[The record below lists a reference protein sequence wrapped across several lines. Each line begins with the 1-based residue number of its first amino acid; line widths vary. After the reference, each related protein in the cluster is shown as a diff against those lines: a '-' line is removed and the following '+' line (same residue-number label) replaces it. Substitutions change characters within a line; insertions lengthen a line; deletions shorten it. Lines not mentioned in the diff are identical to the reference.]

1 MKNERRTTLSLILLD
16 VLALVLAFN
25 AMGMLWGTR
34 RSELVITPLGIP
46 AGLLLIAVYLID
58 GYRERTDMLSLEYA
72 SQHAIALFSALLATL
87 LVTFAV
93 IPGGYALQ
101 QSRAVV
107 ALSFLTL
114 FIVTLAY
121 RRFIY
126 ARTSRRRKGRTLV
139 FIGDQSS
146 AQGFLEECM
155 LAGMQQ
161 PILHAN
167 GSNAT
172 AVGPSRPEHATVA
185 FQEVLA
191 RLRDRTLQVE
201 AIVLRESSG
210 ELSADMSQQLVDLYF
225 EGVPTYT
232 LELFHQIY
240 WRKIPMY
247 RLNQTWLFQEGF
259 EIAREPVF
267 ERIKRIA
274 DIMLAGTGL
283 ILAAP
288 VVGFAGLAVWL
299 EDRGPVLFRQMRIG
313 KNREPFTVYKLRT
326 MRSNHDGPLYVAD
339 NDERVTKVGR
349 LLRTTRIDEIPQ
361 LLNVVKGE
369 MSLIGPRAEWDRL
382 VADYERQIPCYH
394 FRHLVRP
401 GITGWAQVNYPYG
414 ASIDDT
420 LRKLEYDLYY
430 IRHFSFRLDASIVLK
445 TVHVMLFGKGR

>member
-1 MKNERRTTLSLILLD
+1 MKIERRTTLCLILLD

-25 AMGMLWGTR
+25 ASGMLWGTLH
-34 RSELVITPLGIP
+34 SKLVITPLGIP
-46 AGLLLIAVYLID
+46 AGLLIVAVYLID
-58 GYRERTDMLSLEYA
+58 GYRVRTDMLSLEYA
-72 SQHAIALFSALLATL
+72 SQHAIALFSAMLATL

-107 ALSFLTL
+107 ALSFLGL
-114 FIVTLAY
+114 FAATLAY

-126 ARTSRRRKGRTLV
+126 GKFSRRRNGRTLV

-155 LAGMQQ
+155 LAGMRQ
-161 PILHAN
+161 PILHAI
-167 GSNAT
+167 GTST
-172 AVGPSRPEHATVA
+172 PPPPPSQPEHAIVS
-185 FQEVLA
+185 FSEVLA
-191 RLRDRTLQVE
+191 RLRDKTLQVE
-201 AIVLRESSG
+201 AIVLRESSRD
-210 ELSADMSQQLVDLYF
+210 LSPDMSQQLVDLYF
-225 EGVPTYT
+225 AGVPTYT
-232 LELFHQIY
+232 LELFHQVY

-274 DIMLAGTGL
+274 DILLAGTGL
-283 ILAAP
+283 ILTAPLVGAA
-288 VVGFAGLAVWL
+288 ALAVRL
-299 EDRGPVLFRQMRIG
+299 SDSGPVFFRQVRVG
-313 KNREPFTVYKLRT
+313 KNRQPFTAYKLRT
-326 MRSNHDGPLYVAD
+326 MRPNSGGSLYVAN
-339 NDERVTKVGR
+339 NDTRVTKVGR
-349 LLRTTRIDEIPQ
+349 LLRTSRIDEIPQ

-369 MSLIGPRAEWDRL
+369 MSLIGPRAEWDLL
-382 VADYERQIPCYH
+382 VADYERQIACYH

-445 TVHVMLFGKGR
+445 TIHVMLFGKGR